1 MSKEHTNNP
10 TRKDARIDNSKQ
22 THARMRS
29 QRLTIGATAATLM
42 LAGGGAAFG
51 YHLTH
56 PAEETHSSMSVPDT
70 TEQSSQSSQSSAEA
84 STTTETPPT
93 PTEATPTAPACEDGS
108 PTPIGTCLHPAS
120 VQ

>member
-1 MSKEHTNNP
+1 MSKEHANNP
-10 TRKDARIDNSKQ
+10 TRKDARMDNSKR

-42 LAGGGAAFG
+42 LAAGGAAFG

-56 PAEETHSSMSVPDT
+56 HHGN
-70 TEQSSQSSQSSAEA
+70 
-84 STTTETPPT
+84 PPT
-93 PTEATPTAPACEDGS
+93 PPEATPTAPACEDGS

>member
-1 MSKEHTNNP
+1 MSKEQTNNP

-42 LAGGGAAFG
+42 LAAGGAAFG

-84 STTTETPPT
+84 STTTETPT
-93 PTEATPTAPACEDGS
+93 PTEAPPTAPACEDGS

>member
-84 STTTETPPT
+84 STTTETPT
-93 PTEATPTAPACEDGS
+93 PTEATPTAPACEGGS
-108 PTPIGTCLHPAS
+108 PTPIGTSLHPAT

>member
-42 LAGGGAAFG
+42 LAGGGSAFG

-70 TEQSSQSSQSSAEA
+70 IEQSSQSSQSSTEA
-84 STTTETPPT
+84 STTTETPT

-108 PTPIGTCLHPAS
+108 PTPIGTCLHPAL

>member
-22 THARMRS
+22 TQERMRS
-29 QRLTIGATAATLM
+29 QCLTIGATAATLM
-42 LAGGGAAFG
+42 LTAGGAAFG

-70 TEQSSQSSQSSAEA
+70 IEQSSQSSQSSAEA
-84 STTTETPPT
+84 SPTTETPT
-93 PTEATPTAPACEDGS
+93 PPEATPTAPACEDGS

>member
-1 MSKEHTNNP
+1 MSKEQTNNP

-42 LAGGGAAFG
+42 LAAGGAAFG

-56 PAEETHSSMSVPDT
+56 PAEETHSPMSVPDT

-84 STTTETPPT
+84 STTTETP
-93 PTEATPTAPACEDGS
+93 
-108 PTPIGTCLHPAS
+108 HPN
-120 VQ
+120 

>member
-1 MSKEHTNNP
+1 M
-10 TRKDARIDNSKQ
+10 DNSKR

-42 LAGGGAAFG
+42 LAAGGAAFG

>member
-1 MSKEHTNNP
+1 MSKEQTNNP

-42 LAGGGAAFG
+42 LAAGGAAFG
-51 YHLTH
+51 YHLT
-56 PAEETHSSMSVPDT
+56 SMSVPDT

-84 STTTETPPT
+84 STTTETP
-93 PTEATPTAPACEDGS
+93 
-108 PTPIGTCLHPAS
+108 HPN
-120 VQ
+120 

>member
-29 QRLTIGATAATLM
+29 QCLTI
-42 LAGGGAAFG
+42 AGGGAAFG

-70 TEQSSQSSQSSAEA
+70 IEQSSQSSQSSAEA
-84 STTTETPPT
+84 STTTETPT